1 MQKCNENAA
10 NRYSYVGEVYSFG
23 ERAKKKE
30 ILSALPKEW
39 RELHEKG
46 FIHIHDLDAYGL
58 TYNCLTFDILRDFPY
73 ERFVGMSQTRKI
85 IATFEYLKNLF
96 CDIVKVDREFV
107 KNIIDSEFDREL
119 VKYTVTLCHSLGIH
133 VCIEG
138 VEEKN
143 VYDIVSGDCSA
154 DYIQGYLFGRPISES
169 DFEEQYLIKE
179 ILEYR
184 DVKNEKF

>member
-10 NRYSYVGEVYSFG
+10 NRYSYVGEVYTLG

-30 ILSALPKEW
+30 ILASLPKEW

-85 IATFEYLKNLF
+85 ITTFEYLKNLF
-96 CDIVKVDREFV
+96 CDIGNEQSGGMVR
-107 KNIIDSEFDREL
+107 I
-119 VKYTVTLCHSLGIH
+119 LC
-133 VCIEG
+133 E
-138 VEEKN
+138 
-143 VYDIVSGDCSA
+143 A
-154 DYIQGYLFGRPISES
+154 FRYIA
-169 DFEEQYLIKE
+169 
-179 ILEYR
+179 
-184 DVKNEKF
+184 